1 MQVTSP
7 SMLFQ
12 DDCSKCFLTL
22 LVLENIYSCLVDS
35 YIEKILLEIHG
46 QFIAGSELAQF
57 LDQAKVSVTGAGNVV
72 VNVFPN

>member
-1 MQVTSP
+1 M
-7 SMLFQ
+7 
-12 DDCSKCFLTL
+12 
-22 LVLENIYSCLVDS
+22 DS